1 MYEHPLR
8 SLLKGISWQTLG
20 LFSTMLIS
28 YWFTG
33 ALFQSIGMALTL
45 SSLSL
50 IVYVA
55 HERLWEKLPFG
66 RQTLPKDESRLN
78 RG

>member
-33 ALFQSIGMALTL
+33 SLFQSIGMALTL
-45 SSLSL
+45 SGLSL

-66 RQTLPKDESRLN
+66 RHLPPKDPN
-78 RG
+78 RVNSG

>member
-33 ALFQSIGMALTL
+33 SLFQSIGMALTL
-45 SSLSL
+45 SGLSL

-66 RQTLPKDESRLN
+66 RQTPPKDEARLN

>member
-33 ALFQSIGMALTL
+33 SLFQSIGMALTL
-45 SSLSL
+45 SGLSL

-66 RQTLPKDESRLN
+66 RQIPPKDESRLN
-78 RG
+78 SG